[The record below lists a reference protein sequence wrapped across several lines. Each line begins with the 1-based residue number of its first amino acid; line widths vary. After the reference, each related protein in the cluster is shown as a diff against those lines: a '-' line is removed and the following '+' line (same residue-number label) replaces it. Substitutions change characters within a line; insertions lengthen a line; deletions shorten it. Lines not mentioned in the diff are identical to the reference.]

1 MAPEIRYTGAEYYI
15 GLDDSDE
22 PTYFDLVD
30 LGMLAAPADPPDDM
44 LAQCLHVDTIE
55 SDYSCFCTQN
65 AEPLTATSVDDDVA
79 CLNIFYFNITDTD
92 DST

>member
-15 GLDDSDE
+15 GLDSDE

-30 LGMLAAPADPPDDM
+30 LGMLTPTDDTAYDM

-65 AEPLTATSVDDDVA
+65 AEPLTATSVDDDDVA